1 MLSFC
6 NLLGFVTSLTTGKA
20 GKREKVG
27 YWLLI
32 LGFFRVFSAPGGHYK
47 TSRHVRAHLPQR
59 VLWQSCWVFGQ
70 RGQGHR
76 CFWLSCAAGTAFSRP
91 SWADAKPKCRG
102 EALEVSSWG
111 NTRWSLALTKHPVW
125 ALPEVLLKIRWRPK
139 YNMNIIAAI
148 FSMWWF
154 RNWTGNKDHTPR
166 LHLSV
171 SYLHVMGAQ
180 ELPQELR
187 DFCISAS
194 TPPIW
199 ILQIYRKN
207 KQLGGFGRSSL
218 PCPEKSS
225 DSAHWGSS
233 LWPCLSW
240 ILPGIPTCSR
250 SCRGKHLV
258 RPWHCGS
265 SPFPFPL
272 LAPFPLGTALPMP
285 VVSRVQSVVYI
296 FFPL

>member
-32 LGFFRVFSAPGGHYK
+32 LGFFRVFSAPAGHCK

-111 NTRWSLALTKHPVW
+111 NTRWSLTLTKHPVW

-154 RNWTGNKDHTPR
+154 RNWTGNKDQTPR

-171 SYLHVMGAQ
+171 SHLHVMGAQ

-194 TPPIW
+194 TPPFGYFRFTVKINS
-199 ILQIYRKN
+199 LGV
-207 KQLGGFGRSSL
+207 LGGALCLAQRRAQTQHTEGHRYGLVYPGFCL
-218 PCPEKSS
+218 
-225 DSAHWGSS
+225 GS
-233 LWPCLSW
+233 
-240 ILPGIPTCSR
+240 PTCTR
-250 SCRGKHLV
+250 SCREKRLV

-285 VVSRVQSVVYI
+285 VVSRVQSLVYI